1 MGGGPEGYP
10 QGYGGYGM
18 QIPPVQARP
27 GTSSFPFPSPASA
40 PNAPAQAID
49 TSMFVRR
56 SEEDTRFS
64 LLESRL
70 HVDEESMESMRDTIR
85 RVCLLLLFPHL
96 FLQVRCVVQKQFP
109 ITLSVNWCMVCVCRQ
124 YMYMFV
130 CGVCVCG
137 VVCVVCVCARL
148 S

>member
-56 SEEDTRFS
+56 SEEDTRFR

-85 RVCLLLLFPHL
+85 RVCPLLLFPSF
-96 FLQVRCVVQKQFP
+96 FLQMRCGAET
-109 ITLSVNWCMVCVCRQ
+109 ISHN
-124 YMYMFV
+124 FV
-130 CGVCVCG
+130 CKLVYGVCV
-137 VVCVVCVCARL
+137 
-148 S
+148 

>member
-40 PNAPAQAID
+40 PNAPAKAID

-56 SEEDTRFS
+56 SEEDTRFR

-70 HVDEESMESMRDTIR
+70 HVDEESMERMRDTIR
-85 RVCLLLLFPHL
+85 RVCLLLLCPSF
-96 FLQVRCVVQKQFP
+96 FLQVRCVVQKQFRM
-109 ITLSVNWCMVCVCRQ
+109 TLS
-124 YMYMFV
+124 
-130 CGVCVCG
+130 
-137 VVCVVCVCARL
+137 A
-148 S
+148 